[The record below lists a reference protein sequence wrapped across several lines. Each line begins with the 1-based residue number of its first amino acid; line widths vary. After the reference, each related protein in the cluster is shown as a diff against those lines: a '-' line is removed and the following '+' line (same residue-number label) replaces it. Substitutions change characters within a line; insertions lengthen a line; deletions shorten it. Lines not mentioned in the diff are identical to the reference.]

1 MSGAEVPWYTLPI
14 VFGASVSQIWTIAGP
29 FLTAFIVAAVTHYS
43 TRSRDYE
50 NFRLRLDEEARLAS
64 RRIRRERLLDAFR
77 ALDSSEPQRVNF
89 LKLSREA
96 YSDLLQKRS
105 AALSDINLFGDEEL
119 ANAVD
124 KIIEKGQEQDTSL
137 IMNLLRDRLR
147 EEFGLEPTQARYKW
161 VVVKLNE
168 SKTT

>member
-1 MSGAEVPWYTLPI
+1 M
-14 VFGASVSQIWTIAGP
+14 
-29 FLTAFIVAAVTHYS
+29 
-43 TRSRDYE
+43 
-50 NFRLRLDEEARLAS
+50 
-64 RRIRRERLLDAFR
+64 DAFR